1 MIKSRPVS
9 GLLFCFPGLR
19 KAVLDPILQAG
30 PGQAIF
36 IRSGLRLMRW
46 IATTDLMITDKPAS
60 PPGLPRVSKN
70 AIARNTSKAA
80 MVLDKREILDTS

>member
-30 PGQAIF
+30 SGQAIF
-36 IRSGLRLMRW
+36 IRSGLRLMPW
-46 IATTDLMITDKPAS
+46 IATTDLMITDKPA
-60 PPGLPRVSKN
+60 
-70 AIARNTSKAA
+70 
-80 MVLDKREILDTS
+80 